1 MEKEINDKGGK
12 QTKLGLRL
20 DLIDPMFLYKL
31 FPCDTFID
39 NITNFMTGYK
49 KFISLTDEEIKVIPY
64 LIMLRRLDVI
74 IHFLVRYNKGIN
86 NSHITADKVLRG
98 QLIKGRR
105 LCVWVEENIEQIR
118 KILK

>member
-1 MEKEINDKGGK
+1 MDLAICLSEAIANEEDDKVK
-12 QTKLGLRL
+12 
-20 DLIDPMFLYKL
+20 F
-31 FPCDTFID
+31 D
-39 NITNFMTGYK
+39 NITNLMTGYK

-98 QLIKGRR
+98 PLIKGS
-105 LCVWVEENIEQIR
+105 LCVG
-118 KILK
+118 

>member
-1 MEKEINDKGGK
+1 MWKFY
-12 QTKLGLRL
+12 
-20 DLIDPMFLYKL
+20 LIDIENVSKKN
-31 FPCDTFID
+31 ID
-39 NITNFMTGYK
+39 DYIIFKKYYK
-49 KFISLTDEEIKVIPY
+49 KAVKTVKNMSLKEKVGQ
-64 LIMLRRLDVI
+64 L
-74 IHFLVRYNKGIN
+74 FLVRYNKGIN